1 MRASNDLQRRVD
13 LMERAV
19 DEISSV
25 LPVIALAMKDRGKPS
40 LDEPTSQAL
49 LELAKRGYFETAG
62 SALARTPDLNETVR
76 VSLAQITLSKFK
88 GDLDDPSQLEALH
101 ILTWMLDGS
110 PNAKDIVS
118 RVTATFKEVG
128 SPQNSYL
135 TKFWIDAA
143 DAHSLPAN
151 VVDDFVEQARTGT
164 ARQEL
169 EFFDNEI
176 ARVLAHAIAD
186 VPDDRRDAVYHLV
199 ERVESS
205 ITPISETLADILR
218 LARSGGP

>member
-1 MRASNDLQRRVD
+1 M
-13 LMERAV
+13 
-19 DEISSV
+19 
-25 LPVIALAMKDRGKPS
+25 DR
-40 LDEPTSQAL
+40 
-49 LELAKRGYFETAG
+49 
-62 SALARTPDLNETVR
+62 
-76 VSLAQITLSKFK
+76 
-88 GDLDDPSQLEALH
+88 
-101 ILTWMLDGS
+101 

-128 SPQNSYL
+128 SPDPSDL

-186 VPDDRRDAVYHLV
+186 VPDHRRDAGLDHLV

-205 ITPISETLADILR
+205 ITPISETLAEYDR